1 MKIETPPS
9 LKAEHDAL
17 HAALAAATREP
28 GRTGEAA
35 RAVARVL
42 HPHFEKEEE
51 YALPPLGLLRDLS
64 EGRVTPGMAD
74 VIAMTETLEVELP
87 RMLAEHKDIAAALD
101 RLIDAAK
108 AEGKPDVVR
117 FAKELMQH
125 ARIEEE
131 IAYPAALL
139 VGRYVKAALARAD
152 AGEATSAW

>member
-1 MKIETPPS
+1 MKIETPSS

-42 HPHFEKEEE
+42 HPHFVKEEE

-64 EGRVTPGMAD
+64 EGRFEPGMAD
-74 VIAMTETLEVELP
+74 VIAMTDSLEAELP
-87 RMLAEHKDIAAALD
+87 RMLAEHRDIAAALD
-101 RLIDAAK
+101 RLMDAAK

-117 FAKELMQH
+117 FAKDLMQH
-125 ARIEEE
+125 ARTEEE
-131 IAYPAALL
+131 VSYPAALL
-139 VGRYVKAALARAD
+139 VGRYLKAAMGRAS